1 MVLIVALLLACAGMV
16 GLCLG
21 LERHYQQ
28 LMRRLPSPML
38 RRGLR
43 VLGWGMLAAS
53 LAVSVL
59 GWGWAMG
66 PVAWFGLMSL
76 AGLGVVFLLPYTTR

>member
-28 LMRRLPSPML
+28 LMRGLPSPML

-43 VLGWGMLAAS
+43 VLGWGRLAAS

-76 AGLGVVFLLPYTTR
+76 AGLGVVFLLPYSTR